1 VLHGCRIGPGAHVRR
16 AILAGGVQIGANT
29 IVEDGVVLGE
39 GVEVGADCILS
50 HGMKVFPHTTLPDG
64 AIRF

>member
-1 VLHGCRIGPGAHVRR
+1 
-16 AILAGGVQIGANT
+16 
-29 IVEDGVVLGE
+29 VEDGVVLGE